1 MPRNNLLFRQQK
13 KYNYLAYHTML
24 ATKQILERDSMLH
37 TPTMIARCAKL
48 LQNTKHT
55 LHVLLLAPSGGRLAV
70 IM

>member
-1 MPRNNLLFRQQK
+1 
-13 KYNYLAYHTML
+13 ML